1 MLTIRGVY
9 DGKTFKPLPTE
20 PLPKIERAV
29 PVAIVFLEE
38 VSTEEQL
45 RQYQTEAAKRMRAAR
60 EAMSPLGVSVKDLV
74 EQGRDR

>member
-20 PLPKIERAV
+20 PLPKIERVV
-29 PVAIVFLEE
+29 PVAIVFLEDI
-38 VSTEEQL
+38 STEEQL
-45 RQYQTEAAKRMRAAR
+45 RQYQIEAAKRMRAAR
-60 EAMSPLGVSVKDLV
+60 KTMPPLGVSVKDLV